1 MLYGLIYQWWF
12 WLVIVLVA
20 IAMVLVFLFIK
31 LFPSL
36 WTTITEYHKIP
47 GETLVALLGDS
58 LTEGKVG
65 QGYVSLLE
73 HRMRNNG
80 YVFMNA
86 GVAADTAYNLLNRL
100 EPVVKSRPDY
110 VVILIGTDD
119 IEAYLRGGYPPNII
133 QWVKKLPQAMTPDW
147 FISLLRQIVQSL
159 QSSTTAKIALCSIP
173 ILGENLGSSANQ
185 GVRLFNRSIKA
196 LADELQIT
204 YLPIYEA
211 MEDFLQSH
219 QRQVGRAF
227 DGSRTNSILFW
238 AVWDH
243 HILGHSWEDISSHN
257 NLLLTVD
264 TEHFN
269 RLGADM
275 IADRIEAWLRKSPWN
290 LLDSD
295 ARDLPKSISN

>member
-12 WLVIVLVA
+12 WLVIVIVA
-20 IAMVLVFLFIK
+20 FAIVLVSLFIK

-36 WTTITEYHKIP
+36 WTTITEYHKKP

-65 QGYVSLLE
+65 QSYVDLLE
-73 HRMRNNG
+73 QRMRNNG
-80 YVFMNA
+80 YAFMNA

-119 IEAYLRGGYPPNII
+119 VEAYLRGGYPPTII
-133 QWVKKLPQAMTPDW
+133 QWVKKLPQAVTPDW
-147 FISLLRQIVQSL
+147 FISLLRQIVQSV
-159 QSSTTAKIALCSIP
+159 QCSTTAKIALCSIP
-173 ILGENLGSSANQ
+173 ILGENLDSPANQ
-185 GVRLFNRSIKA
+185 GVQLFNRSIKA
-196 LADELQIT
+196 LADDLQIA

-219 QRQVGRAF
+219 QRLVGRAF
-227 DGSRTNSILFW
+227 DESRTNSILFW

-243 HILGHSWEDISSHN
+243 HILGHNWEDISSHN

-269 RLGADM
+269 RLGANM
-275 IADRIEAWLRKSPWN
+275 IADRIESWLRKSPWN

-295 ARDLPKSISN
+295 VPDLPKGISN

>member
-1 MLYGLIYQWWF
+1 MLYGLMYQWWF

-20 IAMVLVFLFIK
+20 IAIVSVSLFIK

-36 WTTITEYHKIP
+36 LTTIVEYHKKT

-65 QGYVSLLE
+65 QSYVSLLE
-73 HRMRNNG
+73 QRMGNNG
-80 YVFMNA
+80 YSFMNA

-100 EPVVKSRPDY
+100 EPVVKSEPDY
-110 VVILIGTDD
+110 VVLLIGTDD
-119 IEAYLRGGYPPNII
+119 VEAYLRGGYPPNII
-133 QWVKKLPQAMTPDW
+133 QWVKKLPQAVTLDW
-147 FISLLRQIVQSL
+147 FISLLRQIVQSV
-159 QSSTTAKIALCSIP
+159 QSSTPARIALCSIP
-173 ILGENLGSSANQ
+173 ILGEDLGSPANQ
-185 GVRLFNRSIKA
+185 SVRLFNRSIKA

-204 YLPIYEA
+204 YLPIYET
-211 MEDFLQSH
+211 MEDFLRSH

-227 DGSRTNSILFW
+227 DEAKTNSILFW

-243 HILGHSWEDISSHN
+243 YFLGHSWEEISSHN

-275 IADRIEAWLRKSPWN
+275 IADLIEGWIRKIAPEFTSF
-290 LLDSD
+290 
-295 ARDLPKSISN
+295 

>member
-1 MLYGLIYQWWF
+1 MFYGLMHQWWF
-12 WLVIVLVA
+12 WLVIVLVVVT
-20 IAMVLVFLFIK
+20 ILPVFLSIK

-36 WTTITEYHKIP
+36 WTPIIEYHKKP

-58 LTEGKVG
+58 LTEGRVG
-65 QGYVSLLE
+65 HSYISLLE
-73 HRMRNNG
+73 QRMGSDG
-80 YVFMNA
+80 YSFMNA

-100 EPVVKSRPDY
+100 EPIMKSQPDY

-119 IEAYLRGGYPPNII
+119 VEAYLRGGYLPNVI

-159 QSSTTAKIALCSIP
+159 ESSTSAKIALCSIP
-173 ILGENLGSSANQ
+173 ILGEDLDSLANQ
-185 GVRLFNRSIKA
+185 SVRLFNQSIKA
-196 LADELQIT
+196 LADEFQIT
-204 YLPIYEA
+204 YLPVYET
-211 MEDFLQSH
+211 MEDFLRSH
-219 QRQVGRAF
+219 QRQAGQAF
-227 DGSRTNSILFW
+227 DESTSNIIMFW

-243 HILGHSWEDISSHN
+243 HILGHSWEDVSSHN

-275 IADRIEAWLRKSPWN
+275 IADLIEGWL
-290 LLDSD
+290 
-295 ARDLPKSISN
+295 

>member
-1 MLYGLIYQWWF
+1 MLFGLIYQWWF
-12 WLVIVLVA
+12 WLVIVLIAVA
-20 IAMVLVFLFIK
+20 LVLVFLFIK

-36 WTTITEYHKIP
+36 WTPIVEYHKKT

-65 QGYVSLLE
+65 QGYISLLE
-73 HRMRNNG
+73 QRMGNNG
-80 YVFMNA
+80 HVFMNA

-100 EPVVKSRPDY
+100 EPVMKSKPDY

-119 IEAYLRGGYPPNII
+119 VEAYLRGGYPPNVI
-133 QWVKKLPQAMTPDW
+133 QWVKKLPQAVTLDW
-147 FISLLRQIVQSL
+147 FISLLRQIVQSV
-159 QSSTTAKIALCSIP
+159 QSSTAAKIAFCSIP
-173 ILGENLGSSANQ
+173 ILGEDLGSPANQ
-185 GVRLFNRSIKA
+185 SVRLFNQSIKA

-211 MEDFLQSH
+211 MEEFLRSH
-219 QRQVGRAF
+219 RRQVGRAF
-227 DGSRTNSILFW
+227 DESKTNSILFW

-243 HILGHSWEDISSHN
+243 HILGRSWEDISSHN

-269 RLGADM
+269 SLGAEI
-275 IADRIEAWLRKSPWN
+275 IADQIEDWLWKT
-290 LLDSD
+290 
-295 ARDLPKSISN
+295 ATEFT

>member
-1 MLYGLIYQWWF
+1 MHYGLIYQWWF
-12 WLVIVLVA
+12 WLVIILVAVAIVLVS
-20 IAMVLVFLFIK
+20 LFIK

-36 WTTITEYHKIP
+36 WTTITEYHKKP

-65 QGYVSLLE
+65 DSYVSLLE
-73 HRMRNNG
+73 QRMRNNG
-80 YVFMNA
+80 YAFMNA
-86 GVAADTAYNLLNRL
+86 GVAADTTYNLLNRL
-100 EPVVKSRPDY
+100 EPVVKSKPDY
-110 VVILIGTDD
+110 VVILIGTND
-119 IEAYLRGGYPPNII
+119 IEAYLRDGYPPNII
-133 QWVKKLPQAMTPDW
+133 QWVKKLPQAVTPDW
-147 FISLLRQIVQSL
+147 FISLLRRIVQSV

-173 ILGENLGSSANQ
+173 ILGEDLGSPANQ

-227 DGSRTNSILFW
+227 DESGTNSILFW

-243 HILGHSWEDISSHN
+243 HILGHKWEDISSHN

-275 IADRIEAWLRKSPWN
+275 IADRIEAWLRKSPRN

-295 ARDLPKSISN
+295 ARGLPQSISN